1 MAKAILCGPGSGEQK
16 SEAQGGKADEA
27 EGKVG
32 RGTGR
37 VTAGPG
43 HTRPTAA
50 VAGNIHHLVYYN
62 NQNVTLY
69 VLQPIK

>member
-1 MAKAILCGPGSGEQK
+1 MAEAVLCGPGSGEQE
-16 SEAQGGKADEA
+16 SETQGGKADEA

-43 HTRPTAA
+43 HTRPTT
-50 VAGNIHHLVYYN
+50 VIAGKMHSLVYY
-62 NQNVTLY
+62 T
-69 VLQPIK
+69 